1 MDVSDAVAGRKSIR
15 SFETHPVPH
24 DVLKRIMERAL
35 RAPSWGNTQPWGL
48 TVVSG
53 ETLQRI
59 KEESVSLLLQGVPAR
74 PEVDMPVQFPE
85 DQNNRYRGLGKGLFE
100 VLGIGRGDRERRNQ
114 HYIAMS
120 LCFGAPHAIYLHLHE
135 GFNPYALMDGGILLQ
150 TIALLALEKG
160 LGTCFL
166 ARLVIYPEVVRKH
179 APIPPERTLV
189 MGMAIGYPTNGHPIN
204 QFESKRG
211 RPEEFI
217 QWAG

>member
-15 SFETHPVPH
+15 AFETHPVPH

-35 RAPSWGNTQPWGL
+35 RAPSWGNTQPWSL

-53 ETLQRI
+53 EPLQRI
-59 KEESVSLLLQGVPAR
+59 KEESVSLLMQGVSER

-85 DQNNRYRGLGKGLFE
+85 DQGTRYRRLGKGLFE
-100 VLGIGRGDRERRNQ
+100 VLGIGRGDRERRIQ
-114 HYIAMS
+114 HYLNMS

-135 GFNPYALMDGGILLQ
+135 GFNPYAMMDGGILLQ
-150 TIALLALEKG
+150 TIALLALEDG

-179 APIPPERTLV
+179 APIPAGRTLV
-189 MGMAIGYPTNGHPIN
+189 MGMAIGYPTNDHPIN
-204 QFESKRG
+204 QFQSKRG
-211 RPEEFI
+211 RLEEFI